1 VVDET
6 GLDVEQPLAVEGPP
20 EMPVGGVEDAHTG
33 TLCGAT
39 DKADDHTPIR
49 PGSV

>member
-1 VVDET
+1 VVDEG
-6 GLDVEQPLAVEGPP
+6 GLGVEQPLAVEGPP

-33 TLCGAT
+33 TLCGAA
-39 DKADDHTPIR
+39 DKPDRHTPIR